1 MLHATEKELRIKG
14 EDEDMKLKKFVKI
27 SGVMEVVTG
36 LSIGGNKDDI
46 GPGGSDTPVIKNP
59 LDNSPYVPG
68 TSIKGKMRSKLEE
81 IYGVENPMR
90 DKKSNRITGYAP
102 CNCGKKDCI
111 ICKLFGAH
119 MNTKSEAGTPRVIFK
134 DMYLTEEFASL
145 PVDRLFETK
154 NETMVDR
161 RTHTASA
168 SSLRNRERVA
178 KGVKF
183 GYEILVQIYDGDNE
197 KELLDT
203 LKRGLELIEETGL
216 GGKTTG
222 GYGRVS
228 FGIDGDDYEE
238 EHIDAMTG
246 KVM

>member
-1 MLHATEKELRIKG
+1 
-14 EDEDMKLKKFVKI
+14 MKLKKFVKI
-27 SGVMEVVTG
+27 SGVMEVLTG

-68 TSIKGKMRSKLEE
+68 TSLKGKMRSKLEE
-81 IYGVENPMR
+81 VYGVENPIK
-90 DKKSNRITGYAP
+90 DKNSGRIIGYAP
-102 CNCGKKDCI
+102 CGCGRKDCI
-111 ICKLFGAH
+111 ICTLFGAH
-119 MNTKSEAGTPRVIFK
+119 MNTKSEAGTPRAIFK
-134 DMYLTEEFASL
+134 DMYITDEFKDL
-145 PVDRLFETK
+145 PIDRIFETK

-161 RTHTASA
+161 KTHTASN

-183 GYEILVQIYDGDNE
+183 NYEILVQIYDGDNE
-197 KELLDT
+197 KKILDT
-203 LKRGLELIEETGL
+203 LRRGLELVEETGL

-228 FGIDGDDYEE
+228 FGIDDDNYLE